1 MTSRF
6 KKLRAYSVSR
16 SAEASRLSD
25 DDFAFVFDSD
35 GDIRCIQMP
44 AHLDDNDEIP
54 QSVDRFIK
62 LIDELK
68 LVEKL
73 ARNYH

>member
-1 MTSRF
+1 
-6 KKLRAYSVSR
+6 
-16 SAEASRLSD
+16 
-25 DDFAFVFDSD
+25 
-35 GDIRCIQMP
+35 MP